1 MGATIFSAPE
11 SVGPVP
17 AWESGMDF
25 RVHLEA
31 EKAWEEDVVK
41 FARTFGTGKY
51 AGEVYRWPIGDGYA
65 SYVIFRLKPLE
76 LIWLETGDRWSV
88 PDVVAR
94 GLTATDV
101 RKQID
106 AERRWKEYTAAKS

>member
-25 RVHLEA
+25 RVHMEA
-31 EKAWEEDVVK
+31 EEAWEQDVVK

-51 AGEVYRWPIGDGYA
+51 AGEIYRWPVGDGNA
-65 SYVIFRLKPLE
+65 SYVVFRLKPLE
-76 LIWLETGDRWSV
+76 LIWLDTGDRWSM

-101 RKQID
+101 RKYVD
-106 AERRWKEYTAAKS
+106 FSKSWPTLGKVKS